1 MAYSAIAVEGGL
13 LPPDLL
19 ERIAEGDA
27 EGLRP
32 VDFDLDKGVRL
43 TDEFQSAFSDVG
55 SLWRGFDVRLRSSKD
70 SRTTL
75 TREFWM
81 KPALERL
88 GYGTLTYQQASLFA
102 GGESF
107 DISHRAGEDELA
119 PPVHIVSLD
128 QPLGTRGERSRR
140 SPHATVQEYLN
151 RSDALWGLV
160 TNGERIRLLRD
171 SSRISHPTYAEFD
184 LRPMIE
190 GNLYSE
196 FTILYRILHRTRLPR
211 DHANPH
217 ECLLENWYQRGVD
230 EGNRVRDHLRD
241 GVEAALKVL
250 GTGFLAHPGSDGL
263 RRALADG
270 TLTEA
275 AFYRQLLRLVYRL
288 LFLFT
293 IEERRLVLPY
303 TTEHRERQTIY
314 ANYYSVNRLRERC
327 ERPFADDQ
335 YADLWPGLC
344 RTFTLFRDDDAAR
357 SLGLAALNGELFGP
371 DGCKDLETAQCMNK
385 ALLLGI
391 YHLSTF
397 GDGKVRRRVNY
408 AALDVEEL
416 GSVYESLLDYRPHLT
431 HDPWRFDLA
440 VGSERKTTGSYYTP
454 PELVHELVESALVP
468 VMDERVNSAKTAD
481 EKAKALLAMR
491 VCDPASGSGHF
502 LLAAARRMAR
512 ELARIRTGEAEPS
525 PEEFRVA
532 ERDVIRHC
540 IYAVDKNPLAVDLC
554 KVALWLESHD
564 TGKPLSFLDHH
575 IRCGDSLV
583 GVFDLTAMERGIPDD
598 AFNPKPGDDKK
609 LASAVKKRNKQ
620 ELRQDALFGNQMTFF
635 ATPEEVQAYFAR
647 MGGPD
652 DTVNDVYAKERTFRS
667 HMRSVTAWKR
677 RLMADLWTAA
687 FYWPLGA
694 GTAEPPTNATWRRL
708 TSDPHLTEYISP
720 EGAAYRGTSAYQTVR
735 RARSISR
742 QHQFF
747 HWPLEFPEVFDGDE
761 PGFDVILG
769 NPPWER
775 IKLQEDEFFAERD
788 PEIAHAPNS
797 ATRKR
802 LIATLPERNSA
813 LAEELTQAQHDAEG
827 QSLFLRT
834 SGRFPLCGRGDINTY
849 AIFAEQSRRLV
860 APPGRA
866 GIIVPSGIA
875 TDDTTKFFFGD
886 LVETETIAS
895 LAGYENEEGI
905 FDRRYVHHSTKFCL
919 LTMTG
924 KSLPEAIADFCFFLR
939 QVSQIKEEHRHF
951 QLLRQDIMLLN
962 PNTRTCP
969 IFRTRRDADLTRAIY
984 RRVPVLLREGPVE
997 QNPWLISIRR
1007 VFDMNKAETLAH
1019 CRNSN
1024 EPRPDG
1030 MTAMYESKLV
1040 HQYDHRWATYE
1051 DIFPRALPSGKRADP
1066 RPLLPTEKNDNAHT
1080 IVPFYWVPN
1089 KAVDKSISERW
1100 THKWLLCW
1108 RDITSSTNERS
1119 VIAAI
1124 LPRTGTDFTLRVG
1137 FPNWDGGRSA
1147 YLLLANLNA
1156 FVFDY
1161 VTRQMLGGTHL
1172 SDYILKQLPVI
1183 PPSSYESESAWLPG
1197 GTLKAWIARRILEL
1211 TYTSWDLVSFARD
1224 MDYDGPP
1231 FAWDTERR
1239 FLLRCELDAA
1249 FFHLYGLARDDV
1261 SYVMDTFSGSGGDGG
1276 LRGKDEKRYGEYR
1289 TKRVILEQYDTMAEA
1304 ISRNERAPSVAAS
1317 NG

>member
-19 ERIAEGDA
+19 ERIAEGEA

-32 VDFDLDKGVRL
+32 VDFDLDKGIRL

-55 SLWRGFDVRLRSSKD
+55 SLWRGFDVRLRSSKE

-88 GYGTLTYQQASLFA
+88 GYGILTYQQASLFA

-160 TNGERIRLLRD
+160 TNGERLRLLRD

-250 GTGFLAHPGSDGL
+250 GTGFLAHPGSDRL
-263 RRALADG
+263 RQALADG
-270 TLTEA
+270 TLTEPT
-275 AFYRQLLRLVYRL
+275 FYRQLLRLVYRL

-303 TTEHRERQTIY
+303 KTEHRERQTIY
-314 ANYYSVNRLRERC
+314 ANYYSVNRLRDRC

-371 DGCKDLETAQCMNK
+371 DGCKDLEAAQCMNK

-397 GDGKVRRRVNY
+397 KDDKVSRRVNY

-431 HDPWRFDLA
+431 HDPWRLDLI

-468 VMDERVNSAKTAD
+468 VMNERVDAAKTAD
-481 EKAKALLAMR
+481 EKAKAVLAMR

-525 PEEFRVA
+525 PEEFRHA

-583 GVFDLTAMERGIPDD
+583 GVFDLTTMERGIPDD
-598 AFNPKPGDDKK
+598 AFTPKPGDDRK
-609 LASAVKKRNKQ
+609 LASAIKKRNKQ
-620 ELRQDALFGNQMTFF
+620 ELQQDTLFGVHLTFL
-635 ATPEEVQAYFAR
+635 PSREEMHAYLAR
-647 MGGPD
+647 MDGPD
-652 DTVNDVYAKERTFRS
+652 ETVNDVYAKERTFGKHIRS
-667 HMRSVTAWKR
+667 AAAWKR

-687 FYWPLGA
+687 FYWPLGVSA
-694 GTAEPPTNATWRRL
+694 AEPPTNATWRRL
-708 TSDPHLTEYISP
+708 ASDPHLTEYIGP
-720 EGAAYRGTSAYQTVR
+720 EGAAYRGTPDYLTVR
-735 RARSISR
+735 HARAISR
-742 QHQFF
+742 RHQFF
-747 HWPLEFPEVFDGDE
+747 HWPLEFPEVFDGDD
-761 PGFDVILG
+761 PGFDVVLG

-775 IKLQEDEFFAERD
+775 IKLQEEEFFAERD
-788 PEIAHAPNS
+788 PEIARAPNR
-797 ATRKR
+797 AARQR
-802 LIATLPERNSA
+802 LIATLPERNPA
-813 LAEELTQAQHDAEG
+813 LAEELTQAQQDAEA
-827 QSLFLRT
+827 QSLFFRM
-834 SGRFPLCGRGDINTY
+834 SGRFPLGAHGDINTY
-849 AIFAEQSRRLV
+849 AVFAELARRLL
-860 APPGRA
+860 APKGQG

-875 TDDTTKFFFGD
+875 TDETMKFFFGD
-886 LVETETIAS
+886 VMQSHSLAS
-895 LAGYENEEGI
+895 LYDFENAKGI
-905 FDRRYVHHSTKFCL
+905 FPSVHRSYKFCL

-924 KSLPEAIADFCFFLR
+924 KGRPMTHGASFAFFLHHT
-939 QVSQIKEEHRHF
+939 E
-951 QLLRQDIMLLN
+951 QLREADRLFALTADDLILLN
-962 PNTRTCP
+962 PNSRTCP
-969 IFRTRRDADLTRAIY
+969 VFRSERDASLTKAIY
-984 RRVPVLLREGPVE
+984 RRVPVLIEHGPPLK
-997 QNPWLISIRR
+997 NPWGVNLTTMFHMSNDFPLFRTRAALENEGWHESGITFRR
-1007 VFDMNKAETLAH
+1007 ANQEFL
-1019 CRNSN
+1019 RL
-1024 EPRPDG
+1024 
-1030 MTAMYESKLV
+1030 YEGRMG
-1040 HQYDHRWATYE
+1040 HQFNHRYATQ
-1051 DIFPRALPSGKRADP
+1051 PA
-1066 RPLLPTEKNDNAHT
+1066 
-1080 IVPFYWVPN
+1080 
-1089 KAVDKSISERW
+1089 
-1100 THKWLLCW
+1100 
-1108 RDITSSTNERS
+1108 
-1119 VIAAI
+1119 
-1124 LPRTGTDFTLRVG
+1124 
-1137 FPNWDGGRSA
+1137 
-1147 YLLLANLNA
+1147 
-1156 FVFDY
+1156 
-1161 VTRQMLGGTHL
+1161 
-1172 SDYILKQLPVI
+1172 
-1183 PPSSYESESAWLPG
+1183 
-1197 GTLKAWIARRILEL
+1197 
-1211 TYTSWDLVSFARD
+1211 
-1224 MDYDGPP
+1224 
-1231 FAWDTERR
+1231 
-1239 FLLRCELDAA
+1239 
-1249 FFHLYGLARDDV
+1249 
-1261 SYVMDTFSGSGGDGG
+1261 GG
-1276 LRGKDEKRYGEYR
+1276 LTCYPKCVQAFCE
-1289 TKRVILEQYDTMAEA
+1289 TSACQMAWA
-1304 ISRNERAPSVAAS
+1304 
-1317 NG
+1317 

>member
-55 SLWRGFDVRLRSSKD
+55 SLWRGFDVRLRSSRE

-250 GTGFLAHPGSDGL
+250 GTGFLAHPDSDGL
-263 RRALADG
+263 RKVLADG

-371 DGCKDLETAQCMNK
+371 DGCKDLEAAQCMNR

-397 GDGKVRRRVNY
+397 KDGNVSRRVNY
-408 AALDVEEL
+408 AALDVEEM

-431 HDPWRFDLA
+431 HDPWQFDLV

-468 VMDERVNSAKTAD
+468 VMTERVNAAKTVD
-481 EKAKALLAMR
+481 EKAKAMLAMR

-525 PEEFRVA
+525 PEEFRHA

-583 GVFDLTAMERGIPDD
+583 GVFDLAAMERGIPDD
-598 AFNPKPGDDKK
+598 AFTAKPGDDKK
-609 LASAVKKRNKQ
+609 AATAVKQRNRREGAGQ
-620 ELRQDALFGNQMTFF
+620 RALDWSVT
-635 ATPEEVQAYFAR
+635 TLEKPEEVRAYFAR
-647 MGGPD
+647 MDGPD
-652 DTVNDVYAKERTFRS
+652 DSVDDVYAKEAIYRRHTRS
-667 HMRSVTAWKR
+667 TSAWRR
-677 RLMADLWTAA
+677 RLIADLWTAA
-687 FYWPLGA
+687 FYWPI
-694 GTAEPPTNATWRRL
+694 GTGTLDPPTNATWRRL
-708 TSDPHLTEYISP
+708 TDDPHLTDYITPKGDAFRGSN
-720 EGAAYRGTSAYQTVR
+720 AYKTVR
-735 RARSISR
+735 YARRLSNTR
-742 QHQFF
+742 QFF
-747 HWPLEFPEVFDGDE
+747 HWPLEFPEVFEGNRT
-761 PGFDVILG
+761 GFDVVLG
-769 NPPWER
+769 NPPWEQIQPEE
-775 IKLQEDEFFAERD
+775 IKFFAARGA
-788 PEIAHAPNS
+788 PEIAELSGAKRKAAIERLSESNPNLATEWDTYQRDIHAQ
-797 ATRKR
+797 
-802 LIATLPERNSA
+802 
-813 LAEELTQAQHDAEG
+813 AEFIRA
-827 QSLFLRT
+827 
-834 SGRFPLCGRGDINTY
+834 SGRFPLTAIGKLNTY
-849 AIFAEQSRRLV
+849 AIFAEQAQRLI
-860 APPGRA
+860 APEGST

-875 TDDTTKFFFGD
+875 TDDSTKSFFGD
-886 LVETETIAS
+886 LVQSQTLAS
-895 LAGYENEEGI
+895 LYDFENRAGI
-905 FDRRYVHHSTKFCL
+905 FPAVDSRMKFCL

-924 KSLPEAIADFCFFLR
+924 RSRPVTGAASFAFFLHSTEQLRDADRAFTLSAADF
-939 QVSQIKEEHRHF
+939 
-951 QLLRQDIMLLN
+951 MLLN
-962 PNTRTCP
+962 PNTKTCP
-969 IFRTRRDADLTRAIY
+969 TFRTVRDAELTKAIY
-984 RRVPVLLREGPVE
+984 NRVPVLIREAAPASNSWNIEFRQGLFNMTSDSHLFRTRAE
-997 QNPWLISIRR
+997 MERDGWRLDGS
-1007 VFDMNKAETLAH
+1007 VFCRGDEAH
-1019 CRNSN
+1019 L
-1024 EPRPDG
+1024 PL
-1030 MTAMYESKLV
+1030 YEGKMV
-1040 HQYDHRWATYE
+1040 QAFDHRAASVITNLHNLHRPNQPLE
-1051 DIFPRALPSGKRADP
+1051 TTPEQHADP
-1066 RPLLPTEKNDNAHT
+1066 YFEPEPHS
-1080 IVPFYWVPN
+1080 WVN
-1089 KAVDKSISERW
+1089 KVQVEARLAGRW
-1100 THKWLLCW
+1100 THPWMLGWK
-1108 RDITSSTNERS
+1108 DITSTTNERT
-1119 VIAAI
+1119 VIASI
-1124 LPRTGTDFTLRVG
+1124 LPRVG
-1137 FPNWDGGRSA
+1137 VGHKFPLMFPDNTFGLKRIA
-1147 YLLLANLNA
+1147 CLYANLNS
-1156 FVFDY
+1156 F
-1161 VTRQMLGGTHL
+1161 
-1172 SDYILKQLPVI
+1172 IL
-1183 PPSSYESESAWLPG
+1183 
-1197 GTLKAWIARRILEL
+1197 
-1211 TYTSWDLVSFARD
+1211 DFARTYAVEPKPT
-1224 MDYDGPP
+1224 M
-1231 FAWDTERR
+1231 
-1239 FLLRCELDAA
+1239 
-1249 FFHLYGLARDDV
+1249 
-1261 SYVMDTFSGSGGDGG
+1261 
-1276 LRGKDEKRYGEYR
+1276 
-1289 TKRVILEQYDTMAEA
+1289 RV
-1304 ISRNERAPSVAAS
+1304 
-1317 NG
+1317 G